1 MLDYFKQ
8 ANMKDKVVIVLERIK
23 IIEQELAE
31 MWQSIYQFKI
41 YNDKSQ

>member
-8 ANMKDKVVIVLERIK
+8 ANMKDKVVIVLERMK

-31 MWQSIYQFKI
+31 M
-41 YNDKSQ
+41 

>member
-8 ANMKDKVVIVLERIK
+8 AQMKDKAAIVLERIK

-31 MWQSIYQFKI
+31 M
-41 YNDKSQ
+41 